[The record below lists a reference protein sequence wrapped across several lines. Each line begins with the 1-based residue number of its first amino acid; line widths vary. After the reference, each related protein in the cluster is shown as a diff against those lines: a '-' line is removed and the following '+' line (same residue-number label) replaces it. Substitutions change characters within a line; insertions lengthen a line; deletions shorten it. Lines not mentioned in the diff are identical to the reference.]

1 MGKGGGGSQMSE
13 SRSYSSQLPEYAQA
27 YYEPLIREAEMLA
40 YGADYPLYAGPRIA
54 EFSPEE
60 LAAFEMRRRL
70 SEQPDPYQIG
80 AAESLMNVGD
90 MLSAGHTPFSTRQ
103 WQSGY
108 TPRPSFDAGDVQSDY
123 MGQDFGY
130 FDPSGQHAISAGAAP
145 EMLSAGPRAMQGK
158 GISGMMGRRGPGM
171 MGRRGPGMMGGQR
184 PGMRGGQRPGMM
196 GGHGSGIMGGQGPGM
211 MGRPASSQVPQGAS
225 YEQYMNPYTDQ
236 VTQREKDTATEEYE
250 RQRNRN
256 QAQLIASGAKG
267 GYREHLDDAMGG
279 AMHQEVLAGISGKG
293 QQRSFEMA
301 QAQQARDRQ
310 SQMDFQRMG
319 MEASRMNQDAF
330 MRAKELGDAS
340 TMRGSEMYMQEQLAN
355 QQQYGR
361 SMELQDAAQA
371 RASEMQLNA
380 MLDYERRNLQSQEL
394 GYRGWTDT
402 MDRYQGLAGASAE
415 MGQLSDAN
423 YMRRMS
429 ELERAGLTQREMAQK
444 IMDQNR
450 EDFMRQSLYPQQQM
464 NWLMGLLGGVPVTPE
479 QTYVSQGPTA
489 GIASQLLGLGV
500 GLGGLDKFL
509 G

>member
-90 MLSAGHTPFSTRQ
+90 MLAAGHTPFSTRK

-123 MGQDFGY
+123 MGQNFGY
-130 FDPSGQHAISAGAAP
+130 FDPSGQHSISAGPGP
-145 EMLSAGPRAMQGK
+145 EMLSVGPHTMQGK

-171 MGRRGPGMMGGQR
+171 MGRRGPGMMV
-184 PGMRGGQRPGMM
+184 
-196 GGHGSGIMGGQGPGM
+196 
-211 MGRPASSQVPQGAS
+211 RPASSQFPGAPRTRQPRGAS
-225 YEQYMNPYTDQ
+225 YEQYMNPYVDQ

-293 QQRSFEMA
+293 QQRAFEMA

-310 SQMDFQRMG
+310 AQMDFQKMG

-340 TMRGSEMYMQEQLAN
+340 TMRASEMYMQEQLAN

-361 SMELQDAAQA
+361 SLELQDAAQA
-371 RASEMQLNA
+371 RAAEMQLNA
-380 MLDYERRNLQSQEL
+380 MLDYERRNLQAQEL